1 MYGSGSGNSWR
12 DIQEERDKDAA
23 ERAASE
29 YAPSCWRRSRPEVD
43 VRSLPKGY
51 VLNPEQKR
59 WCKERIRDRY
69 FDVLGDLDSF
79 ENVWYSQTSD
89 MARIE
94 RARENLHEAKQKLQP
109 KVEELEKMDIKQLR
123 ASADIIEQLKSLE
136 DLREELK
143 KERDSAFEKAD
154 KAKEE
159 EPSGHASIW

>member
-29 YAPSCWRRSRPEVD
+29 YAPSCWRHNRSEVD
-43 VRSLPKGY
+43 VRLLPKGY
-51 VLNPEQKR
+51 VLDPGEKR

-69 FDVLGDLDSF
+69 FDIRGDLDSF

-136 DLREELK
+136 DLREELE
-143 KERDSAFEKAD
+143 KERKKAFEKAERPD
-154 KAKEE
+154 E